1 MLYGVHGVGTMFML
15 VLLIRLPLAHLK
27 ILF

>member
-1 MLYGVHGVGTMFML
+1 MLYGVGGVGTMFML
-15 VLLIRLPLAHLK
+15 VLLIRLALAHLK